1 MGRAA
6 ALELARQK
14 IPTPTKHRALHSR
27 LLLRKR
33 KADRRT
39 GGAAHDSEVAA
50 DYDEARERFLRSMG
64 LTVIRIE
71 NRYVTE
77 NLEGV
82 LAHLSQNFRGS

>member
-1 MGRAA
+1 
-6 ALELARQK
+6 
-14 IPTPTKHRALHSR
+14 
-27 LLLRKR
+27 
-33 KADRRT
+33 
-39 GGAAHDSEVAA
+39 
-50 DYDEARERFLRSMG
+50 MG